1 MGYTMHAGQALE
13 ETPQRRGPLNQHGV
27 KGWYD
32 FYASQV
38 SVDSEGYCDDKTVGM
53 KHVAVRDSG
62 RDSAFR
68 PNVANIGPRKKEWKP
83 SESNIQVP
91 PRA

>member
-13 ETPQRRGPLNQHGV
+13 ETPQRRGSLYQHGV

-32 FYASQV
+32 FFGSQV
-38 SVDSEGYCDDKTVGM
+38 NVDSEGYCDDKTVGM

-62 RDSAFR
+62 RDSAFK
-68 PNVANIGPRKKEWKP
+68 PNIANIGPRKKEWKP
-83 SESNIQVP
+83 QPSNTQVP
-91 PRA
+91 PRE